1 MEVKIFIESSIAGPC
16 VKDGWYAAI
25 IECQTSKGPATMGLS
40 GMEKETTY
48 YRSVLLAILM
58 ALKKLKPCKAIIYT
72 DCSFIKNMYE
82 NGTAEQWRRTE
93 WTKSD
98 GKDVANKELWQQF
111 FDEIERLGGKG
122 KITFQFSKH
131 HDYKDSIRELIQ
143 KNKEKNAGK
152 R

>member
-48 YRSVLLAILM
+48 YRSILLAILM

-72 DCSFIKNMYE
+72 D
-82 NGTAEQWRRTE
+82 
-93 WTKSD
+93 
-98 GKDVANKELWQQF
+98 
-111 FDEIERLGGKG
+111 
-122 KITFQFSKH
+122 
-131 HDYKDSIRELIQ
+131 
-143 KNKEKNAGK
+143 
-152 R
+152 